1 MIGLTSTEEL
11 AVLKD
16 KLMAVLRASLPLV
29 AQRLQQVP
37 PTRVQRT
44 LFVREEDDRVSF
56 PVVEEL
62 DVRSSLFQAWN
73 LIEVIPEIEALRQTL
88 VASDLGTTMFV
99 DAGRNAIGNAESQKL
114 WLMNHFVLPV
124 LHGYV
129 GESIDCDWDEQRA
142 SEACLPLEE
151 FLRREGI
158 TWRFV
163 APLGNAVGETLEFIF
178 SENLRLRVLVGEE
191 LQRLWDGDESEFGG
205 GVSRLA
211 LMQLKFCL
219 ELVLHT
225 GKTVEVDRALP
236 ERILADLATSLRLAG
251 ADKITA
257 PWLLRDSVE
266 RTYGPENYR
275 TLVSSSDPGGYGTS
289 TLDLALCER
298 ASDIFNRLGRIQ
310 GKRNIA
316 LAIQRFNFATQRR
329 RLEDALIDSWIALEA
344 IFLPEAGTELSYR
357 VSLRVAYFLSSSSDE
372 RLELFRRV
380 RASYEERSRIAHGEE
395 PKDLQNVAEFT
406 VSTLQQA
413 LLKALDEPEA
423 VSSEALN
430 SLVLGVEPT
439 TGKAEPLG

>member
-1 MIGLTSTEEL
+1 VIGLTSAAAL
-11 AVLKD
+11 AVHKD
-16 KLMAVLRASLPLV
+16 KLKAVLRASLPLV
-29 AQRLQQVP
+29 AQRLQQAP
-37 PTRVQRT
+37 ATRVQRT
-44 LFVREEDDRVSF
+44 LFVREGDDRARF
-56 PVVEEL
+56 PVVEEF
-62 DVRSSLFQAWN
+62 DVRSSLLQTWS

-88 VASDLGTTMFV
+88 VASDLSKAMLV
-99 DAGRNAIGNAESQKL
+99 DAGRNAIENAESQKH

-124 LHGYV
+124 LYDYV

-163 APLGNAVGETLEFIF
+163 APLGNAVGETLEFTF
-178 SENLRLRVLVGEE
+178 SENLRLRVLVGDE
-191 LQRLWDGDESEFGG
+191 LQRLWDESEFGG

-219 ELVLHT
+219 ELVLQT
-225 GKTVEVDRALP
+225 GKTVEVDRALAQ
-236 ERILADLATSLRLAG
+236 RILADLATSLRLAG
-251 ADKITA
+251 AEKITA

-266 RTYGPENYR
+266 RTYGPESYR
-275 TLVSSSDPGGYGTS
+275 TLVSSSDSGGHGTS
-289 TLDLALCER
+289 TLDLVLCER
-298 ASDIFNRLGRIQ
+298 ASGIFNRLGKLQ

-316 LAIQRFNFATQRR
+316 LAIQRFNFATQRL

-344 IFLPEAGTELSYR
+344 IFLPEAATELSYR

-406 VSTLQQA
+406 VSTLRQA
-413 LLKALDEPEA
+413 LLKVLDEPEA
-423 VSSEALN
+423 VSSNALN
-430 SLVLGVEPT
+430 SLVLGIEPT
-439 TGKAEPLG
+439 IGHDEPLG